1 MKPLRD
7 MQLDAVLSDI
17 RAHAGPTGAD
27 RRRISDALRASLGA
41 EAVPHGIDALA
52 ARGAGEPLGSPT
64 TPGATTD
71 GATGNVALLA
81 DAPSA
86 TVATPSGGSSAGAP
100 QPVAG
105 VAGVAHRGFWVGAV
119 IGSGMVM
126 GALGLIVGYG
136 WGRAERLGPPPAAP
150 FAAPAPA
157 RGAPSEAAL
166 SELAPAIVPR
176 GPEHGAAAGA
186 VARAPSPRPAGATSP
201 KPRAPSSGTGEQRAA
216 ANAPAPPTASTPTG
230 NDATAPRGSLSF
242 SEAVERLRKAN
253 LALAADKPSLALLQ
267 LAELDRG
274 AGEALREE
282 REVTRI
288 LAHCA
293 LGHTSEARRIARQYR
308 FDEAGSIYAR
318 RIARSC
324 ADRR

>member
-7 MQLDAVLSDI
+7 IQLDEVLSDV
-17 RAHAGPTGAD
+17 RAQAGPTGAD

-41 EAVPHGIDALA
+41 EAVPHGIEALA

-64 TPGATTD
+64 TPGAVTD
-71 GATGNVALLA
+71 GVAGNVGLA
-81 DAPSA
+81 DTPGAA
-86 TVATPSGGSSAGAP
+86 VARPSGAYSAGAP
-100 QPVAG
+100 QPLAG
-105 VAGVAHRGFWVGAV
+105 VARVARRGFWVGAV

-150 FAAPAPA
+150 FAAPTPT
-157 RGAPSEAAL
+157 RGAASEAAP
-166 SELAPAIVPR
+166 SELAPTIVPR
-176 GPEHGAAAGA
+176 GAEHGAAVGA
-186 VARAPSPRPAGATSP
+186 VAPAPSPRPAGATP
-201 KPRAPSSGTGEQRAA
+201 AKPRAPSSGSGEQRAA
-216 ANAPAPPTASTPTG
+216 SDAPVRPTTSTPTG
-230 NDATAPRGSLSF
+230 NEATSARGSLSF
-242 SEAVERLRKAN
+242 SEVVERLRKAN
-253 LALAADKPSLALLQ
+253 LALGAGNPSLALLQ